1 MARCRCE
8 TAEKPV
14 SIRDYFRFRFGK
26 CEYVRAHCR
35 RLPGRLR
42 RLFGLWGWQKSLG
55 IPSGIPLF

>member
-26 CEYVRAHCR
+26 YEYVRAHCR

-42 RLFGLWGWQKSLG
+42 RLFGLWG
-55 IPSGIPLF
+55 